1 MNLMATRKRSSWQ
14 HYPGG
19 QMESR
24 ISAAAGLL
32 AEKGVE
38 MLFEELLSDDDDD
51 DDYRPQKGAEK
62 MFYKTCAGLLAKEGV
77 GMLFEA
83 IRRGNEEK
91 TMKALE
97 YKRDETSQELKETV
111 KALQDCLKELRE
123 SRQHEHELF
132 RAYLEKNQGRG
143 NEEKTTKASESKRDE
158 ASQEHM
164 RTLKAL
170 QECLNELEESRQRER
185 QLRARLEKKQGK
197 KEEENS
203 IAELISQFR
212 QLSQRF
218 ETLEER
224 LQKSPESS

>member
-1 MNLMATRKRSSWQ
+1 MAARKRSLWH

-19 QMESR
+19 QIESR
-24 ISAAAGLL
+24 ISTAAGLL

-38 MLFEELLSDDDDD
+38 MIFEELLSDDDDD
-51 DDYRPQKGAEK
+51 DDYRPQRGAEK
-62 MFYKTCAGLLAKEGV
+62 MFFKTLSAGAGFLAKEGLE
-77 GMLFEA
+77 MLFEA
-83 IRRGNEEK
+83 IKRGNEEK
-91 TMKALE
+91 SMKALE

-111 KALQDCLKELRE
+111 KALQECLKELRE
-123 SRQHEHELF
+123 SRQHERDLF
-132 RAYLEKNQGRG
+132 KAYLEKNQGRG
-143 NEEKTTKASESKRDE
+143 NEEKTSKASESKRDE

-185 QLRARLEKKQGK
+185 QLRAKLEKKQAK

-203 IAELISQFR
+203 IAEMISQFR
-212 QLSQRF
+212 QVLQRI

>member
-51 DDYRPQKGAEK
+51 DDYRPQKG
-62 MFYKTCAGLLAKEGV
+62 AGLLAKEGV

>member
-1 MNLMATRKRSSWQ
+1 MATRKRSSWQ

-24 ISAAAGLL
+24 IS
-32 AEKGVE
+32 
-38 MLFEELLSDDDDD
+38 DDDDD

-62 MFYKTCAGLLAKEGV
+62 MFYKSCAGFLAKEGV
-77 GMLFEA
+77 EMIFEA

-97 YKRDETSQELKETV
+97 YKRDETSQELKETA

-123 SRQHEHELF
+123 SRQHERELF

-143 NEEKTTKASESKRDE
+143 NEEKTTKDSESKRDE

-185 QLRARLEKKQGK
+185 QLRARLEKKQAK
-197 KEEENS
+197 KEEENP

>member
-51 DDYRPQKGAEK
+51 DDYRPQKVSAG
-62 MFYKTCAGLLAKEGV
+62 AGLLAKEGV